1 MNTFVINIQTF
12 VVFVI
17 ITFLSYAASDKV
29 MVWIL
34 ANSVFGIAYAYTKQK
49 EVISKF
55 IGNLWTRAQEII
67 GNLLGRI
74 PKYKGE

>member
-1 MNTFVINIQTF
+1 VVLVI
-12 VVFVI
+12 V
-17 ITFLSYAASDKV
+17 TFLSYAASDKV

-55 IGNLWTRAQEII
+55 IGLWWNKAMEII
-67 GNLLGRI
+67 QNLLGKI
-74 PKYKGE
+74 PKAKAE